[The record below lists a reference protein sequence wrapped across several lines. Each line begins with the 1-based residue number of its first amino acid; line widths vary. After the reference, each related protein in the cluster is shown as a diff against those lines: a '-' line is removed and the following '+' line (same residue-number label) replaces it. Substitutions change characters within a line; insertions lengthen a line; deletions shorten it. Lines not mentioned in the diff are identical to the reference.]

1 MRGSK
6 PRDPCSS
13 QGGPACGESRPERSE
28 GRYDRDM
35 RSRVSL
41 FAVLLFVS
49 SLALPLI
56 AHAGIPFFGPIIP
69 PQSVTGIPGSEVCAA
84 GWGMLIRVINNI
96 ISLLITI
103 AIVFVAPLMIAYA
116 GFLFVVN
123 PVNPSGKEK
132 AKGVLLNTVVGIV
145 IALAGYLIVA
155 ALMAVL
161 YDRDSF
167 GTTWSQLITSGDLNR
182 TTCIPLAESLSQ
194 ATQQNTV
201 GVSTGA
207 LNAVSSG
214 ALAGSA
220 CDPAAVQAAAATG
233 WSQYPLSNT
242 QANTFACIARPE
254 SSCGRSLINYRWG
267 NGSSAVGAFQVLLQ
281 TNSTCYDNPACA
293 AAINLPMRSRLNCS
307 SGFSGGNPIPGSA
320 VADRCVRAA
329 SNLNCSASAA
339 ACLLQRNGGSFSP
352 WQQDVNNA
360 VQSGCINNGVL

>member
-1 MRGSK
+1 
-6 PRDPCSS
+6 
-13 QGGPACGESRPERSE
+13 
-28 GRYDRDM
+28 
-35 RSRVSL
+35 
-41 FAVLLFVS
+41 
-49 SLALPLI
+49 
-56 AHAGIPFFGPIIP
+56 
-69 PQSVTGIPGSEVCAA
+69 
-84 GWGMLIRVINNI
+84 MLIRVINNI

-123 PVNPSGKEK
+123 PVNAGGKEK

-145 IALAGYLIVA
+145 IALAGWMIVDA
-155 ALMAVL
+155 VMVVL
-161 YDRDSF
+161 YNP
-167 GTTWSQLITSGDLNR
+167 GTEIEGGRLGAWSQLITSGDLNR
-182 TTCIPLAESLSQ
+182 TTCIPLEGSLNQ
-194 ATQQNTV
+194 ATMQNTF

-254 SSCGRSLINYRWG
+254 SNCGRSLINYRWG
-267 NGSSAVGAFQVLLQ
+267 SGSSAVGAFQVLLQ

-293 AAINLPMRSRLNCS
+293 AAVNLPMRSRLNCS
-307 SGFSGGNPIPGSA
+307 SGFSSGNPIPGSA

-339 ACLLQRNGGSFSP
+339 ACLLQRNGGNFSP